1 MFILHHQA
9 TVQKLLQ
16 QSFQDEKTKG
26 CFTSGID
33 IHVVYPVKVLT
44 NSIMFVVAVN
54 NDALQVMAEMLRTFV
69 AEAAARAGQQ
79 AKVIYLFNHVQ
90 YIGISF
96 KYRA

>member
-33 IHVVYPVKVLT
+33 IHVVYPVKVT
-44 NSIMFVVAVN
+44 NSILFVVAVN

-79 AKVIYLFNHVQ
+79 AKVIYL
-90 YIGISF
+90 
-96 KYRA
+96 